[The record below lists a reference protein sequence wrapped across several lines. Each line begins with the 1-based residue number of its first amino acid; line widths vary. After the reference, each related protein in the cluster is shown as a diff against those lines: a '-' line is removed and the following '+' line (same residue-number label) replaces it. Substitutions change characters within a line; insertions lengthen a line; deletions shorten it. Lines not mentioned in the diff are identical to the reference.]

1 MRLLHT
7 SDWHLGRTLHRA
19 DLAAAQ
25 ANFLDHLVDVVR
37 SEAVDTVLVAGDVY
51 DRAVPPLES
60 VRQFEDVLLRLHDA
74 GAAVVVISGNHDSP
88 QRLGVNAA
96 LLNRSGVHLR
106 TRVADVGTPV
116 LLPHRSGAV
125 ALYALPYL
133 EPDAVRAALGPEVGR
148 SHSAVIE
155 AALARAAADRA
166 KRDPARTVLLA
177 HGWVRGG
184 AVSESE
190 RDISVGGVGAVPAS
204 MFDGFGYAA
213 LGHLH
218 GPQRITDR
226 LGYSGSALAY
236 SFSEAN
242 HRKGSWLIDLDN
254 PPDEQVSFVPTP
266 EHRRLRTVTG
276 GLAELLGSAEFT
288 DNEADFLAVTLT
300 DEVRPTAAM
309 DQLRARFPGILVL
322 SWEPPA
328 GSEKSAGY
336 GERLRGRSDL
346 DIATDFV
353 AYARGADATPAERAV
368 LDDAFAASR
377 QGAEGEAA

>member
-25 ANFLDHLVDVVR
+25 EKFLDHLVEVVR
-37 SEAVDTVLVAGDVY
+37 SEAVDAVLVAGDVY

-60 VRQFEDVLLRLHDA
+60 VRQFEDVLLRLHDT

-116 LLPHRSGAV
+116 VLSHRSGPVAV
-125 ALYALPYL
+125 YTLPYL
-133 EPDAVRAALGPEVGR
+133 EPDAVRAALGPTVGR
-148 SHSAVIE
+148 SHAAVVG
-155 AALARAAADRA
+155 AALERAAADRA

-204 MFDGFGYAA
+204 LFDGFKYAA

-218 GPQRITDR
+218 GPQRISER
-226 LGYSGSALAY
+226 LRYSGSALAY

-242 HRKGSWLIDLDN
+242 HHKGSWLVDLDVSG
-254 PPDEQVSFVPTP
+254 DGQVTFIPTP
-266 EHRRLRTVTG
+266 EHRRLRSLTG
-276 GLAELLGSAEFT
+276 HLDELLSSAQFTEF
-288 DNEADFLAVTLT
+288 EADFVAVALT

-309 DQLRARFPGILVL
+309 DRLRARFPGILVL
-322 SWEPPA
+322 GWEPPA
-328 GSEKSAGY
+328 SSVESKAY

-353 AYARGADATPAERAV
+353 AYARGTEPTPEETTV
-368 LDDAFAASR
+368 FDDAFSAIR